1 MNRIF
6 REDPACENRDLNLK
20 TFGVVPITN
29 RLGSFEWVDNTEPMK
44 VLISKEHK
52 RLLDGEELHESRA
65 YQTRMNWLKKIPG
78 NKNIQAPAQMHLALL
93 KLDVDDVQKA
103 FEEHQ
108 AAFYPFYL
116 RNALE
121 NLCLTSSAFLTIKNQ
136 FIKSMATFSIASY
149 LIA

>member
-78 NKNIQAPAQMHLALL
+78 NKNI
-93 KLDVDDVQKA
+93 
-103 FEEHQ
+103 
-108 AAFYPFYL
+108 
-116 RNALE
+116 
-121 NLCLTSSAFLTIKNQ
+121 
-136 FIKSMATFSIASY
+136 
-149 LIA
+149 